1 MRRHEHFRP
10 VLRQI
15 LQRRHR
21 RANSR
26 VVGDVQIPIQ
36 RHVQVASHEHH
47 LIREVILGEVAHGFL
62 GGVASNDAARGN
74 LGARGLERRRARGGK
89 TGESGESGGHR
100 VRRRVTPRARA
111 RSTIRSDHSI
121 IRSFDHSI
129 IRPIDHSFD
138 PSIIR
143 PIDHSFDPSIIR
155 PIDHSFDP
163 SIHRPIDRSTDRRRG
178 RGVDEIDES

>member
-62 GGVASNDAARGN
+62 GVASNDAARGN

-121 IRSFDHSI
+121 IRSFDHSTHRPF
-129 IRPIDHSFD
+129 IRPIDHSTHRSF
-138 PSIIR
+138 IR
-143 PIDHSFDPSIIR
+143 PIDPST
-155 PIDHSFDP
+155 
-163 SIHRPIDRSTDRRRG
+163 HRPIDRSTDRRRG

>member
-62 GGVASNDAARGN
+62 GVASNDAARGN

-121 IRSFDHSI
+121 IRSFHHSTHRPF
-129 IRPIDHSFD
+129 IRPIDHSTHRSF
-138 PSIIR
+138 IR
-143 PIDHSFDPSIIR
+143 PIDPST
-155 PIDHSFDP
+155 
-163 SIHRPIDRSTDRRRG
+163 HRPIDPSTHRRRG

>member
-15 LQRRHR
+15 VQRRHR

-62 GGVASNDAARGN
+62 GVASNDAARGN

-121 IRSFDHSI
+121 IRSFDHSTI
-129 IRPIDHSFD
+129 RSFIRPIDHSFD

-143 PIDHSFDPSIIR
+143 PIDPST
-155 PIDHSFDP
+155 
-163 SIHRPIDRSTDRRRG
+163 HRPIDGAVEVWMRLMSRDR
-178 RGVDEIDES
+178 

>member
-15 LQRRHR
+15 VQRRHR

-62 GGVASNDAARGN
+62 GGVASNDVPRGH
-74 LGARGLERRRARGGK
+74 LGASSLERRRARGGK

-129 IRPIDHSFD
+129 IHSTHRSF
-138 PSIIR
+138 IR

-155 PIDHSFDP
+155 PIDP
-163 SIHRPIDRSTDRRRG
+163 STHRPIDGAVEVWMRLGSLSL
-178 RGVDEIDES
+178 IHI